1 MEGRARSGP
10 ACTEIQCMI
19 VSRFVSFL
27 KSLFLGSISSHSSQD
42 DFLSFGRSLSLAFKG
57 YNYPAYF
64 FLGLGKEDHFLLL
77 AFN

>member
-42 DFLSFGRSLSLAFKG
+42 DFLSL
-57 YNYPAYF
+57 
-64 FLGLGKEDHFLLL
+64 EDHCLWPSRGITILPISSWG
-77 AFN
+77 